1 MNNYSTLTELFI
13 SRKNEEQKGI
23 TFILGD
29 TSEKYVSYKELYL
42 TSLKYLYQFQK
53 RGYKKGDEVIFQI
66 DDNERFVYS
75 FWACI
80 LGGMIPVPITTGSN
94 DEHKMK
100 LFKIWDVLNNP
111 QIIVTA
117 NFFEK
122 LCAYAKKN
130 NISNKIESMKR
141 SVVFVEEIITENDG
155 DICPSQS
162 NDIAFIQFSSG
173 STGDPKGVII
183 THQNVLVNLS
193 AVIQWNKIEPND
205 IGLNWMPLTHDM
217 GLIGTHI
224 KGILACIN
232 QYNINTALFI
242 RHPSLWIQ
250 KASEHK
256 ATILYSPNF
265 GYKHFLKFY
274 HADEIKDWDLSNVR
288 LIYNGAEP
296 ISLDLCNE
304 FLDSMSVYGLKR
316 NAMYPVY
323 GLAEGTIAVAFPK
336 AGESLKSHVLNRNH
350 LKVGES
356 IVEISK
362 DHKDAV
368 IFVDEGYPIFNCYAR
383 ICDEENHDLGE
394 NKIGYVQISGGNVTS
409 GYYNN
414 KIETE
419 KNITSD
425 GWLITGDLGF
435 MKEKRLIITGRA
447 KDVIFVSGQNYYSH
461 DIERIGEGVEGIEL
475 GKIVAVGV
483 FNENRK
489 GDDLILF
496 VIHKQKLESFVP
508 IVNSLKRVISEKV
521 GIEVAHVIQVKNIP
535 KTTSGKVQRYK
546 LRDSYMKGE
555 FDLVKQEIERLL
567 LENFENREYIQPNSP
582 TEKELALIWSDVL
595 NIKQVG
601 ICDDFFA
608 LGGNSLHIT
617 QTISRIRDSFGIEL
631 EQGEIFENPSIEKLA
646 KKVELSQNNQQG
658 RIEPIK
664 RTSVGKNRLPL
675 SFSQQRLWFL
685 DRLNSESPQYNL
697 HTGLILKG
705 SLKKDVL
712 VKSFNALIRRHQV
725 LQVSFTEENGQPV
738 QVLNND
744 AQMYMEYINLLDIS
758 ANEKLIKASD
768 IAKEW
773 VSKPFILENAPL
785 IRGMLIQMEEEE
797 HLLILAIHHII
808 FDGWSFGVL
817 LKELNFYYEAFLNDN
832 KDRLSLDNLLEDN
845 LLLAELPLPS
855 IQYADYAQW
864 QIEKLKEGSLNK
876 QIEYWKQKLSGKLP
890 VLDLPLDKQ
899 RPPIQAYKGA
909 KFTCTITE
917 DMVNKLQLYAGKEKA
932 TLFMVLLAA
941 FKLMLYRYSGQ
952 LDIIVGSPIANRNRK
967 DIEGLIGFFTNNIVL
982 RTTFTSDI
990 NFNEFLSLIKK
1001 VTLEAY
1007 ENQDVP
1013 FEKLVEE
1020 LHTERDM
1027 SRNPL
1032 FQVLFGLQNLSLPR
1046 MEFSEL
1052 SVSTKDIDAGY
1063 ARFDLAVDVREAG
1076 GSMLVDFEYNTDIFN
1091 GDTIIRMAG
1100 HYKQLLTSILNRPE
1114 SKLDDFEMLTI
1125 EEKDTLINIWNDT
1138 QEDYVDKAQCWVE
1151 LFTEQAKET
1160 PKAIAVV
1167 CDKQHLT
1174 YQELDIESNRLANYL
1189 ISNGVE
1195 EECIVGIY
1203 MDRSVNMLVG
1213 LLGIHK
1219 AGGAYLPMDPVFPKE
1234 RLAFML
1240 EDAKVNI
1247 ILSESMLAETLP
1259 QNDAKVICL
1268 DVEKDT
1274 ISQFSSEKPNRNYNG
1289 HNLAYLIY
1297 TSGSTGNPK
1306 GVQIEQRALI
1316 NFLLSMEIKTGICEK
1331 DALLAVTTLS
1341 FDIAGLEMY
1350 LPLICGAKVVIAKRD
1365 EVSDGSA
1372 LIEIINQQ
1380 NITIMQATPATW
1392 RLLVEAGWK
1401 GNQILTVLCGG
1412 EALPRDLANQLL
1424 DRCRTLLNVY
1434 GPTETT
1440 IWSTLDCVNSKD
1452 GEIFIGKPIANTQV
1466 YVVDRAMKP
1475 VPIGIPGELLIGGDG
1490 LARGYLNLPEL
1501 TREKFIPDNL
1511 SEKKGARLYRTGDL
1525 VRFTRDGNME
1535 FVGRI
1540 DNQVKIRGFRI
1551 ELGEIETLLKLN
1563 PSIKDCV
1570 VVAKEVIAGEKT
1582 LVAYIIPVSEEAEEA
1597 VSYDNLRK
1605 SLKEKLPNYMI
1616 PSSFM
1621 FLKAFPMTPNGK
1633 IDRKALPLPE
1643 NIRPQLS
1650 TQYTAPSDR
1659 FEELITRIWQEV
1671 LHLEKIGVNDN
1682 FFDIGGH
1689 SLLLAQVRSKI
1700 SKVLNKE
1707 VSIMDLFRYPTIS
1720 TLSKFLQTG
1729 NQPKMEQNNKQRI
1742 SIEKNTDIA
1751 IIGLSGRFPGAA
1763 NIQEFWDNLCNGV
1776 ESISRFTDQQVL
1788 EEGIDPEI
1796 IKKPEYVKAW
1806 GVLNDVDKFDA
1817 NFFGYNPREAEI
1829 LDPQQRIFLE
1839 ECWKALETAGYDS
1852 ERYQG
1857 KIGVYASVGMNH
1869 YMQSIK
1875 ESHGSQGLA
1884 SDYQIMTSNDKDFLA
1899 TRVAYKMNLEGP
1911 GITVQTA
1918 CSSSLVA
1925 VHLACQSLF
1934 NGECDMALAGGV
1946 SIRLPQ
1952 KAGYLYQ
1959 EGMILS
1965 PDGHCRA
1972 FDEQAKGTVG
1982 GNGTGVV
1989 VLKRLQDAIADG
2001 DDISAVIKGTAIN
2014 NDGALKVGYTA
2025 PRIDGQVKVIAEA
2038 QLKAGVE
2045 PESITYIEAHGT
2057 GTPLGDPIEIEAL
2070 TQVFNQN
2077 TDKNGFCA
2085 IGSVKTNIGHLDAA
2099 SGVTGLIKTVLSLR
2113 NKKIPQS
2120 LNFKSPNPKINFNGS
2135 PFYVNE
2141 SLTEWENSNGPLRA
2155 GVSSFGIGGTNAHAV
2170 LEEAPEV
2177 SSDKNNHSEVL
2188 LVFSAKTNKAVD
2200 RMIANF
2206 VNFLK
2211 TNKDINLADVAYTLQ
2226 MGRREFEFRRF
2237 VVGTSVDNVLQILE
2251 NNILEKHI
2259 NEAKAT
2265 DTGVLTIDEPAK
2277 YSLEQLGNLWIT
2289 GNKINWSNLY
2299 KEEKRK
2305 RIALPNYPFE
2315 GQSYWVKKDKKVD
2328 TVKSLKTQSIRA
2340 DLSEWFYTPV
2350 WKQSLKN
2357 GDYSIGKDGTDKE
2370 VLLVLTEKNAFTNAF
2385 IKRLIKDYTNTFV
2398 AVSGEQFAKT
2408 GSNQYEINID
2418 ASKDYEHLLRE
2429 LSEIGKTPTKV
2440 INLLGLVEYTSL
2452 CTQELSLKCGNSLF
2466 YSMMYLAQAIG
2477 RCGITTPIQ
2486 IKVIINNSQR
2496 VFSERYIYPEKAL
2509 HLGACRVIPRE
2520 YPNIRCSSID
2530 CILPEAD
2537 SLEEQ
2542 EELLEQ
2548 LIAEIITQAEE
2559 GIVAYRGLSRWT
2571 QEFEKMELGKAANS
2585 PMKIKQK
2592 GVYLVTGGLGG
2603 IGLVLAEYL
2612 AREVKAKLV
2621 LVGRSEFPEVEQWEQ
2636 WINTHHKNDAISRKI
2651 KKLKQLLAMGS
2662 EIYIC
2667 QADIANLEQVVA
2679 LREKIINKYGNIDG
2693 VIHAAGKPGG
2703 GMIQLK
2709 KKEQA
2714 EQVLLP
2720 KVQGAQFLYKVMKE
2734 DNLDFMILCS
2744 SLNAITGGFGQLDY
2758 SAANAFLDAF
2768 AQEYDS
2774 KRGTRLV
2781 SIDWDRWP
2789 GVGMAAGTGFR
2800 ADSEEE
2806 IHPLLGKCILEQPE
2820 KVIYCQELSPEK
2832 DWVLSEHLVLGIPT
2846 IAGTTYLEMAR
2857 AAFEDTTGE
2866 TKVQIADVLF
2876 LNPMAV
2882 RIGEKR
2888 KVYTLLNKNGENY
2901 DFCIISQ
2908 EIGDQEVKE
2917 NWLEHAKG
2925 KISCPS
2931 GSVSQLFSIGEL
2943 KEKCCEKTVYSSD
2956 EQQKLSEEFISFG
2969 SRWRNLKRF
2978 SHGET
2983 DGFVELGLAEDY
2995 VYDLNSYKIHP
3006 AMLDMATGAVRLAA
3020 GGNYL
3025 PFTYEKIEI
3034 KETMPEKIYSYI
3046 RFKNGY
3052 HSTQEI
3058 ITCDIDIMGENGKRI
3073 IGITNFSMKLV
3084 DETAA
3089 ANIKNR
3095 NQAGLQQGGEVAF
3108 VRKLAEQRLNSK
3120 SGILNEGILPTEGQE
3135 AFGRILQGCFT
3146 PQVIVSTKDIMAA
3159 IEQSNYLEQ
3168 AGIKDTVEDATASKE
3183 RHPRPELENEY
3194 VSPKSDIEKKLAEI
3208 WQEVLGIENVG
3219 IQDDFF
3225 ALGGDS
3231 LLLIQFHT
3239 KLKEKFET
3247 DIAVVDLYK
3256 YNTVALLAGYLKSD
3270 NKEEMQPVFE
3280 EVNSRVN
3287 KQLELMKQR
3296 RQNQNKRRG
3305 GIR

>member
-1 MNNYSTLTELFI
+1 MNNYRTLTELFI

-29 TSEKYVSYKELYL
+29 TNEKYISYKELYH
-42 TSLKYLYQFQK
+42 TSLKLLYHFQK
-53 RGYKKGDEVIFQI
+53 SGYKKGDEVIFQI

-80 LGGMIPVPITTGSN
+80 LGGMIPVPITTGNN

-100 LFKIWDVLNNP
+100 LFNIWDILNNP
-111 QIIVTA
+111 KIIATA
-117 NFFEK
+117 EFFEK
-122 LCAYAKKN
+122 LCVYADKN
-130 NISNKIESMKR
+130 NISGKIESIKR
-141 SVVFVEEIITENDG
+141 SVIFVEEFIQTEKDG
-155 DICPSQS
+155 DIYPSHAD
-162 NDIAFIQFSSG
+162 NIAFIQFSSG

-183 THQNVLVNLS
+183 THDNVLVDLN
-193 AVIQWNKIEPND
+193 AVLQWDKIGPND

-224 KGILACIN
+224 KGILACMN

-274 HADEIKDWDLSNVR
+274 NSIDKKNWDLSSVR

-296 ISLDLCNE
+296 ISLDLCKE
-304 FLDSMSVYGLKR
+304 FIDSMSVYGLKR
-316 NAMYPVY
+316 NAMHPVY

-336 AGESLKSHVLNRNH
+336 TGEDLSFHVLNRNH
-350 LKVGES
+350 LKVGET
-356 IVEISK
+356 IVEASK
-362 DHKDAV
+362 EDKDAI
-368 IFVDEGYPIFNCYAR
+368 IFVDEGYPIYNCYVR
-383 ICDEENHDLGE
+383 ICDEENHDIGE

-414 KIETE
+414 KKATE
-419 KNITSD
+419 QTITAD
-425 GWLITGDLGF
+425 GWLNTGDLGF
-435 MKEKRLIITGRA
+435 MKEKRLTLTGRA

-496 VIHKQKLESFVP
+496 VIHKQKLENFIP

-555 FDLVKQEIERLL
+555 FDLVKHEIERLL
-567 LENFENREYIQPNSP
+567 LENYEKREYIQPNSD
-582 TEKELALIWSDVL
+582 TEKELALIWSEVL

-601 ICDDFFA
+601 IGDDFFS

-617 QTISRIRDSFGIEL
+617 QIISRIRDSFGIEFQ
-631 EQGEIFENPSIEKLA
+631 QGEIFENPSIEQLA
-646 KKVELSQNNQQG
+646 MKVELYQKNQQG
-658 RIEPIK
+658 EFELIK
-664 RTSVGKNRLPL
+664 RTSVEKNRLPL
-675 SFSQQRLWFL
+675 SFAQQRLWFL
-685 DRLNSESPQYNL
+685 DGLNSESPQYNL
-697 HTGLILKG
+697 YTGLVLKG
-705 SLKKDVL
+705 SLKKEVL

-744 AQMYMEYINLLDIS
+744 VQMSMEYVNLLDTS
-758 ANEKLIKASD
+758 ANEKLLKASH

-773 VSKPFILENAPL
+773 VSKPFYLDKAPL
-785 IRGMLIQMEEEE
+785 LRGMLIQMEEEE
-797 HLLILAIHHII
+797 HLLVLAIHHII

-817 LKELNFYYEAFLNDN
+817 LKEFNFYYEAYLNDK
-832 KDRLSLDNLLEDN
+832 KDKLSLE
-845 LLLAELPLPS
+845 ELPLPD

-864 QIEKLKEGSLNK
+864 QIEKLKEGSLKK

-899 RPPIQAYKGA
+899 RPTVQTYHGA
-909 KFTCTITE
+909 KFTCTISE
-917 DMVNKLQLYAGKEKA
+917 EIVNKLQLYAGKEKT

-952 LDIIVGSPIANRNRK
+952 VDIVVGSPIANRNRK
-967 DIEGLIGFFTNNIVL
+967 DIEGLLGFFTNNIVL
-982 RTTFTSDI
+982 RTTFSSNI
-990 NFNEFLSLIKK
+990 NFNEFLRLIKN

-1032 FQVLFGLQNLSLPR
+1032 FQVLFGLQNLSLPH

-1052 SVSTKDIDAGY
+1052 SVSTKDLDAGY

-1076 GSMLVDFEYNTDIFN
+1076 GCMLVDFEYNTDLFN
-1091 GDTIIRMAG
+1091 EDTILRMAG
-1100 HYKQLLTSILNRPE
+1100 HYKQLLTSILNKPE
-1114 SKLDDFEMLTI
+1114 AKLDDLEMLTI
-1125 EEKDTLINIWNDT
+1125 EEKDTLINIWNAT
-1138 QEDYVDKAQCWVE
+1138 KEDYANKVQCWVQ
-1151 LFTEQAKET
+1151 LFSEKAKET
-1160 PKAIAVV
+1160 PKALAVV

-1174 YQELDIESNRLANYL
+1174 YQELEIESNRLANYL
-1189 ISNGVE
+1189 ISNGVG

-1203 MDRSVNMLVG
+1203 MERSVNMLVG

-1259 QNDAKVICL
+1259 QNNAKVICV
-1268 DVEKDT
+1268 DDEKVT
-1274 ISQFSSEKPNRNYNG
+1274 ISKYSSEKPNRNYDGNY
-1289 HNLAYLIY
+1289 LAYLIY

-1365 EVSDGSA
+1365 EVTDGSA

-1380 NITIMQATPATW
+1380 DITIMQATPATW

-1401 GNQILTVLCGG
+1401 GNQTLTVLCGG

-1424 DRCRTLLNVY
+1424 DRCSTLLNVY

-1440 IWSTLDCVNSKD
+1440 IWSTLDCINSKA

-1475 VPIGIPGELLIGGDG
+1475 VPVGIPGELLIGGDG

-1501 TREKFIPDNL
+1501 TREKFIPDTF
-1511 SEKKGARLYRTGDL
+1511 SENKGARLYRTGDL

-1570 VVAKEVIAGEKT
+1570 VVAKEVVAGEKT
-1582 LVAYIIPVSEEAEEA
+1582 LVAYIIPVTEEAEEGL
-1597 VSYDNLRK
+1597 SYENLRK

-1650 TQYTAPSDR
+1650 TQYTAPSDKM
-1659 FEELITRIWQEV
+1659 EELITRIWQEV
-1671 LHLEKIGVNDN
+1671 LHLERIGVNDN
-1682 FFDIGGH
+1682 FFDMGGH

-1700 SKVLNKE
+1700 SNTLNKE

-1720 TLSKFLQTG
+1720 TLSKFMQTG
-1729 NQPKMEQNNKQRI
+1729 NQPKMEENNKKRI
-1742 SIEKNTDIA
+1742 SVEKNTDIA

-1776 ESISRFTDQQVL
+1776 ESISRFTDEQVI
-1788 EEGIDPEI
+1788 EEGVEPELL
-1796 IKKPEYVKAW
+1796 KKPEYVKAW
-1806 GVLNDVDKFDA
+1806 GVLEDVDKFDA
-1817 NFFGYNPREAEI
+1817 NFFGYNPREAEV

-1875 ESHGSQGLA
+1875 DSRGSQGLA

-1911 GITVQTA
+1911 GLTVQTA

-1952 KAGYLYQ
+1952 KSGYLYQ

-1972 FDEQAKGTVG
+1972 FDEQAKGTIG

-2014 NDGALKVGYTA
+2014 NDGALKIGYTA
-2025 PRIDGQVKVIAEA
+2025 PRIDGQAKVIAEA
-2038 QLKAGVE
+2038 QFKAGVE
-2045 PESITYIEAHGT
+2045 PETITYIEAHGT

-2070 TQVFNQN
+2070 SQVFNQR
-2077 TDKNGFCA
+2077 TDQKGFCA

-2120 LNFKSPNPKINFNGS
+2120 LNFKSPNPKINFSGS

-2141 SLTEWENSNGPLRA
+2141 SLTEWKNRNGPLRA

-2177 SSDKNNHSEVL
+2177 YSDKNNISEVL
-2188 LVFSAKTNKAVD
+2188 LVFSAKSNKALE
-2200 RMIANF
+2200 RMTYNF
-2206 VNFLK
+2206 ANFLK
-2211 TNKDINLADVAYTLQ
+2211 ANREINLADVAYTLQ
-2226 MGRREFEFRRF
+2226 VGRREFEFRRF
-2237 VVGTSVDNVLQILE
+2237 VVGTSVDNVLEL
-2251 NNILEKHI
+2251 LEKNI
-2259 NEAKAT
+2259 NEAKAA

-2289 GNKINWSNLY
+2289 GNKINWSKLY
-2299 KEEKRK
+2299 KGEKRK
-2305 RIALPNYPFE
+2305 RVALPNYPFE
-2315 GQSYWVKKDKKVD
+2315 GQSYWVKKDKID
-2328 TVKSLKTQSIRA
+2328 DAVKSLKNPSKRA
-2340 DLSEWFYTPV
+2340 ELSEWFYTPL

-2357 GDYSIGKDGTDKE
+2357 GDYSIAKEGTGKE
-2370 VLLVLTEKNAFTNAF
+2370 VLLILTEKSTFTHAF
-2385 IKRLIKDYTNTFV
+2385 IKGLSEEYTDTFV
-2398 AVSGEQFAKT
+2398 ALSAKQFTKT
-2408 GSNQYEINID
+2408 GSNQYAINID
-2418 ASKDYEHLLRE
+2418 DSKDYEHLLRE
-2429 LSEIGKTPTKV
+2429 LSEMGKTPTKV
-2440 INLLGLVEYTSL
+2440 INLLGLLENTSFATL
-2452 CTQELSLKCGNSLF
+2452 EQNLQCGKSLF
-2466 YSMMYLAQAIG
+2466 YSMMYMAQAIG
-2477 RCGITTPIQ
+2477 RCGITTLVH
-2486 IKVIINNSQR
+2486 IKVITNNSQR
-2496 VFSERYIYPEKAL
+2496 VFNERTIFPEKAL

-2520 YPNIRCSSID
+2520 YPNIKCSSID
-2530 CILPEAD
+2530 CILPEVD
-2537 SLEEQ
+2537 SFEEQ
-2542 EELLEQ
+2542 EDLIEQ
-2548 LIAEIITQAEE
+2548 LIREITIQTQE

-2571 QEFEKMELGKAANS
+2571 QEFEKMELQKAANS
-2585 PMKIKQK
+2585 PIKIKQK
-2592 GVYLVTGGLGG
+2592 GVYLITGGLGG

-2612 AREVKAKLV
+2612 AREAKAKLV
-2621 LVGRSEFPEVEQWEQ
+2621 LVGRSEFPAVEQWEQ
-2636 WINTHHKNDAISRKI
+2636 WISTHHKKDTISRII
-2651 KKLKQLLAMGS
+2651 KKLKHLLTLGA
-2662 EIYIC
+2662 EIYVC
-2667 QADIANLEQVVA
+2667 QADVANLEQVGY
-2679 LREKIINKYGNIDG
+2679 LREKIINKYGTIDG
-2693 VIHAAGKPGG
+2693 VIHAAGNPGG

-2720 KVQGAQFLYKVMKE
+2720 KVQGAQFLYRAMKE
-2734 DNLDFMILCS
+2734 DNLDFMIFCS

-2768 AQEYDS
+2768 AQAYDS

-2789 GVGMAAGTGFR
+2789 GVGMAAGTGLR
-2800 ADSEEE
+2800 TASEEE
-2806 IHPLLGKCILEQPE
+2806 IHPLLGKCILEKLE
-2820 KVIYCQELSPEK
+2820 KVIYSQELSPEK
-2832 DWVLSEHLVLGIPT
+2832 DWVLSEHLVLGTPT

-2866 TKVQIADVLF
+2866 AKVQIANVLF
-2876 LNPMAV
+2876 LKPMAV

-2888 KVYTLLNKNGENY
+2888 KVYTLLNKNGEAY
-2901 DFCIISQ
+2901 DFYIISQ
-2908 EIGDQEVKE
+2908 KSGAQENSE
-2917 NWLEHAKG
+2917 NWLEHARG
-2925 KISCPS
+2925 RISCPS
-2931 GSVSQLFSIGEL
+2931 SLESQIFNIREL

-2978 SHGET
+2978 SHGEM
-2983 DGFVELGLAEDY
+2983 DGLVELGLTKDY
-2995 VYDLNSYKIHP
+2995 ISDLNSYRIHP
-3006 AMLDMATGAVRLAA
+3006 AMLDMATGAVRLAS

-3025 PFTYEKIEI
+3025 PFSYEKIEI
-3034 KETMPEKIYSYI
+3034 KEPMPEKIYSHI

-3058 ITCDIDIMGENGKRI
+3058 ITCDIDILGENGKQI
-3073 IGITNFSMKLV
+3073 IGIRNFSMKLI

-3089 ANIKNR
+3089 ANIKGI
-3095 NQAGLQQGGEVAF
+3095 NQSGLQQGGEVAF
-3108 VRKLAEQRLNSK
+3108 IKKIVEQRLVSK

-3135 AFGRILQGCFT
+3135 AFGRILQGCIT
-3146 PQVIVSTKDIMAA
+3146 PQVIVSTKDLMAA

-3183 RHPRPELENEY
+3183 SHPRPDLENEY
-3194 VSPKSDIEKKLAEI
+3194 VSPKSDIEKKLAEL
-3208 WQEVLGIENVG
+3208 WQEVLGIDKVG

-3256 YNTVALLAGYLKSD
+3256 YNTVASLAGYLKSD
-3270 NKEEMQPVFE
+3270 NKEELQPVFE

-3305 GIR
+3305 GI

>member
-1 MNNYSTLTELFI
+1 MNNYKTLTELFI

-23 TFILGD
+23 TFILSD
-29 TSEKYVSYKELYL
+29 TNEKYISYKELYY
-42 TSLKYLYQFQK
+42 TSLKLLYHFQK
-53 RGYKKGDEVIFQI
+53 SGYKRGDEVIFQI
-66 DDNERFVYS
+66 DDNERFIYS

-100 LFKIWDVLNNP
+100 LFKICDILNNP
-111 QIIVTA
+111 KIIATA
-117 NFFEK
+117 EFFEK
-122 LCAYAKKN
+122 LCVYAEKN
-130 NISNKIESMKR
+130 NISDKIESLKR
-141 SVVFVEEIITENDG
+141 SAIFLEEVIQTEKDG
-155 DICPSQS
+155 EIYTSQS
-162 NDIAFIQFSSG
+162 NNIAFIQFSSG

-183 THQNVLVNLS
+183 THDNVLVDLN
-193 AVIQWNKIEPND
+193 AVLQWDQIGPND

-224 KGILACIN
+224 KGILACMN

-274 HADEIKDWDLSNVR
+274 HADDKKNWDLSSIR

-316 NAMYPVY
+316 NAMHPVY

-336 AGESLKSHVLNRNH
+336 TGEDLSFHVLNRNH
-350 LKVGES
+350 LKVGET
-356 IVEISK
+356 IVETSK
-362 DHKDAV
+362 EDKDAV
-368 IFVDEGYPIFNCYAR
+368 IFVDEGYPIYNCYAR
-383 ICDEENHDLGE
+383 ICDEENQDIGE

-414 KIETE
+414 KKATE
-419 KNITSD
+419 QTITAD
-425 GWLITGDLGF
+425 GWLNTGDLGF
-435 MKEKRLIITGRA
+435 IKEKRLTITGRA
-447 KDVIFVSGQNYYSH
+447 KDVIFASGQNYYSH

-475 GKIVAVGV
+475 GKIVAVGA

-496 VIHKQKLESFVP
+496 VIHKQKLENFIP
-508 IVNSLKRVISEKV
+508 IVNSLKRVINEKI

-546 LRDSYMKGE
+546 LRDSFMRGE
-555 FDLVKQEIERLL
+555 FELVKHEIERLL
-567 LENFENREYIQPNSP
+567 LENFEKREYIQPNSN
-582 TEKELALIWSDVL
+582 TEKELAQIWSDVL

-601 ICDDFFA
+601 IRDDFFA

-631 EQGEIFENPSIEKLA
+631 EQGEIFESPDIEQLA
-646 KKVELSQNNQQG
+646 KKLELYNKNQQG
-658 RIEPIK
+658 RFELIK

-675 SFSQQRLWFL
+675 SFAQQRLWFL
-685 DRLNSESPQYNL
+685 DGLNSESPQYNL
-697 HTGLILKG
+697 YTGLVLKG
-705 SLKKDVL
+705 SLKKEVL
-712 VKSFNALIRRHQV
+712 IKSFNALIRRHQV

-744 AQMYMEYINLLDIS
+744 AKMSMEYVNLLDTS
-758 ANEKLIKASD
+758 ANEKLLKASD
-768 IAKEW
+768 IAKEC
-773 VSKPFILENAPL
+773 VSKPFVLEKAPL
-785 IRGMLIQMEEEE
+785 LRGMLIEMEEEE
-797 HLLILAIHHII
+797 HLLVLAIHHII
-808 FDGWSFGVL
+808 FDGWSFGIL
-817 LKELNFYYEAFLNDN
+817 LKELNFYYEAFLNDK
-832 KDRLSLDNLLEDN
+832 KDRLSLE
-845 LLLAELPLPS
+845 ELPLPD

-864 QIEKLKEGSLNK
+864 QIEKLKEGSLKK

-890 VLDLPLDKQ
+890 VLDLPLDNQ
-899 RPPIQAYKGA
+899 RPPVQTYKGA
-909 KFTCTITE
+909 KFTCTISE
-917 DMVNKLQLYAGKEKA
+917 ELVNKLQLYAGKEKA

-952 LDIIVGSPIANRNRK
+952 LDIVVGSPIANRNRK

-982 RTTFTSDI
+982 RTTFSSDI
-990 NFNEFLSLIKK
+990 NFNEFLRLIKN

-1032 FQVLFGLQNLSLPR
+1032 FQVLFGLQNLSLPH

-1052 SVSTKDIDAGY
+1052 SVSTKDLDAGY
-1063 ARFDLAVDVREAG
+1063 ARFDLAVDVRESG
-1076 GSMLVDFEYNTDIFN
+1076 GSLLVDFEYNTELFN
-1091 GDTIIRMAG
+1091 EDTIMRMAG
-1100 HYKQLLTSILNRPE
+1100 HYKQLLTNILKNPE
-1114 SKLDDFEMLTI
+1114 AKLDNFEMLTI

-1138 QEDYVDKAQCWVE
+1138 KEDYADKVQSLVE

-1160 PKAIAVV
+1160 PKALAVV

-1174 YQELDIESNRLANYL
+1174 YQELEIESNRLANYL
-1189 ISNGVE
+1189 ISNGVGA
-1195 EECIVGIY
+1195 ECIVGIY
-1203 MDRSVNMLVG
+1203 MERSVNMLVG
-1213 LLGIHK
+1213 LLGTHK
-1219 AGGAYLPMDPVFPKE
+1219 AGGAYLPMDPVFPRE
-1234 RLAFML
+1234 RIAFML

-1259 QNDAKVICL
+1259 QNAAKVICL
-1268 DVEKDT
+1268 DSEKDT
-1274 ISQFSSEKPNRNYNG
+1274 IAKYSSDKPSRNYEG
-1289 HNLAYLIY
+1289 HYLAYLIY

-1365 EVSDGSA
+1365 EVTDGSA
-1372 LIEIINQQ
+1372 LMEIINQQ

-1392 RLLVEAGWK
+1392 KLLIEAGWK
-1401 GNQILTVLCGG
+1401 GNKDLTVLCGG

-1424 DRCRTLLNVY
+1424 DRCKTLLNVY

-1440 IWSTLDCVNSKD
+1440 IWSTLDCIDSKA

-1466 YVVDRAMKP
+1466 YVVDRAMNP
-1475 VPIGIPGELLIGGDG
+1475 VPVRIPGELLIGGDG

-1501 TREKFIPDNL
+1501 TREKFIKDNF
-1511 SEKKGARLYRTGDL
+1511 SGNKGARLYRTGDL
-1525 VRFTRDGNME
+1525 VRFTRDGNIE

-1551 ELGEIETLLKLN
+1551 ELGEIETLLNLN

-1570 VVAKEVIAGEKT
+1570 VDAKEVIAGEKT
-1582 LVAYIIPVSEEAEEA
+1582 LIAYIIPVSEQTEEDL
-1597 VSYDNLRK
+1597 SFENLRK

-1621 FLKAFPMTPNGK
+1621 FIKSFPMTPNGK

-1650 TQYTAPSDR
+1650 TQYTAPSDKL
-1659 FEELITRIWQEV
+1659 EELITRIWQEV
-1671 LHLEKIGVNDN
+1671 LHLERIGVNDN
-1682 FFDIGGH
+1682 FFDMGGH

-1700 SKVLNKE
+1700 SNVLHKE

-1720 TLSKFLQTG
+1720 TLSRFLQTG
-1729 NQPKMEQNNKQRI
+1729 KNPKLGETYKQVT
-1742 SIEKNTDIA
+1742 SFDKKDTDVA

-1763 NIQEFWDNLCNGV
+1763 NLQEFWDNLCNGV
-1776 ESISRFTDQQVL
+1776 ECISRFTDEQVL
-1788 EEGIDPEI
+1788 EEGVDPELL
-1796 IKKPEYVKAW
+1796 KKPDYVKAW

-1817 NFFGYNPREAEI
+1817 NFFGYNPREAEV

-1839 ECWKALETAGYDS
+1839 ECWKAFETAGYDS

-1869 YMQSIK
+1869 YMQNIK
-1875 ESHGSQGLA
+1875 DSRGSQGLA

-1899 TRVAYKMNLEGP
+1899 TRIAYKMNLEGP
-1911 GITVQTA
+1911 ALTVQTA

-1952 KAGYLYQ
+1952 KSGYLYQ

-1972 FDEQAKGTVG
+1972 FDEQAKGTIG

-2014 NDGALKVGYTA
+2014 NDGALKIGYTA
-2025 PRIDGQVKVIAEA
+2025 PRIDGQAKVIEEA
-2038 QLKAGVE
+2038 QLNAGVE
-2045 PESITYIEAHGT
+2045 PETITYIEAHGT

-2070 TQVFNQN
+2070 TQVFNQR
-2077 TDKNGFCA
+2077 TDQKGFCA

-2141 SLTEWENSNGPLRA
+2141 FLTEWKNSNGPLRA

-2177 SSDKNNHSEVL
+2177 YSDKNNHSEVL
-2188 LVFSAKTNKAVD
+2188 LVFSAKSNKALD
-2200 RMIANF
+2200 RMTANF
-2206 VNFLK
+2206 VDFLK
-2211 TNKDINLADVAYTLQ
+2211 ANKEINLADVAYTLQ

-2237 VVGTSVDNVLQILE
+2237 VVGTSVENALQL
-2251 NNILEKHI
+2251 LEKNI

-2265 DTGVLTIDEPAK
+2265 DAGALTIDEPAK
-2277 YSLEQLGNLWIT
+2277 YSLEQLGNLWIV
-2289 GNKINWSNLY
+2289 GNKVNWSKLY
-2299 KEEKRK
+2299 KGEKRK
-2305 RIALPNYPFE
+2305 RVALPNYPFD
-2315 GQSYWVKKDKKVD
+2315 GQSYWVKKDKTVD
-2328 TVKSLKTQSIRA
+2328 AVKDLKSQAQRA
-2340 DLSEWFYTPV
+2340 ELSEWFYTPV
-2350 WKQSLKN
+2350 WKQSVKN
-2357 GDYSIGKDGTDKE
+2357 GDYSIAKEGTGKE
-2370 VLLVLTEKNAFTNAF
+2370 VLLVLLDKNIFTHAF
-2385 IKRLIKDYTNTFV
+2385 IKRLTEEYTDTYV
-2398 AVSGEQFAKT
+2398 ALSAEQFTKT
-2408 GSNQYEINID
+2408 GSNQYTINID
-2418 ASKDYEHLLRE
+2418 DSKDYERLLRE
-2429 LSEIGKTPTKV
+2429 LSEMGKTPTKV
-2440 INLLGLVEYTSL
+2440 INLLGLLENTSIG
-2452 CTQELSLKCGNSLF
+2452 SLEQNLQCGRSLF
-2466 YSMMYLAQAIG
+2466 YSMMFLAQAIG
-2477 RCGITTPIQ
+2477 RCGITTPVQ
-2486 IKVIINNSQR
+2486 IKVITNNSQR
-2496 VFSERYIYPEKAL
+2496 VFNERPIYPEKAL

-2520 YPNIRCSSID
+2520 YPNIKCSSID

-2542 EELLEQ
+2542 EDLTEQ
-2548 LIAEIITQAEE
+2548 LIAEITTQTEE

-2571 QEFEKMELGKAANS
+2571 QEFEKMELVKANNS
-2585 PMKIKQK
+2585 PIKIKEK
-2592 GVYLVTGGLGG
+2592 GVYLITGGLGG

-2612 AREVKAKLV
+2612 AREAKAKLV
-2621 LVGRSEFPEVEQWEQ
+2621 LVGRSEFPDVEQWEQ
-2636 WINTHHKNDAISRKI
+2636 WITTNHKKDTISRKI
-2651 KKLKQLLAMGS
+2651 NKLKQLLAMGS
-2662 EIYIC
+2662 EIYVC
-2667 QADIANLEQVVA
+2667 QADVANLEQVGS
-2679 LREKIINKYGNIDG
+2679 LREKIINKYGTIDG
-2693 VIHAAGKPGG
+2693 VIHAAGSPGG

-2720 KVQGAQFLYKVMKE
+2720 KVQGAQFLYRAMKE
-2734 DNLDFMILCS
+2734 DNLDFMIFCS
-2744 SLNAITGGFGQLDY
+2744 SLNAITGGFGQVDY

-2768 AQEYDS
+2768 AHSYDS

-2781 SIDWDRWP
+2781 SINWDRWP
-2789 GVGMAAGTGFR
+2789 GVGMAAGNGMGT
-2800 ADSEEE
+2800 ASEEE
-2806 IHPLLGKCILEQPE
+2806 IHPLIGKCILEQPE
-2820 KVIYCQELSPEK
+2820 KVIYSQELSPEK
-2832 DWVLSEHLVLGIPT
+2832 NWVLSEHLVLGVPT

-2866 TKVQIADVLF
+2866 TNVQISDVLF

-2888 KVYTLLNKNGENY
+2888 KAYTLLNKNGEAY
-2901 DFCIISQ
+2901 DFRIISQ
-2908 EIGDQEVKE
+2908 ESGAQEDKG
-2917 NWLEHAKG
+2917 NWLEHARG
-2925 KISCPS
+2925 KISC
-2931 GSVSQLFSIGEL
+2931 FSSLESKTFKIWEL
-2943 KEKCCEKTVYSSD
+2943 KEKCSEKTVYSSE

-2969 SRWRNLKRF
+2969 NRWRNLKRF

-2983 DGFVELGLAEDY
+2983 EGFVELGLAEDY
-2995 VYDLNSYKIHP
+2995 VSDLNSYKIHP
-3006 AMLDMATGAVRLAA
+3006 AMLDMATGAVRLVA

-3025 PFTYEKIEI
+3025 PFSYEKIEI
-3034 KETMPEKIYSYI
+3034 KEPMPEKIYSYI

-3052 HSTQEI
+3052 NSSQEI
-3058 ITCDIDIMGENGKRI
+3058 ITCDIDILGEKGNRI
-3073 IGITNFSMKLV
+3073 IGIINFSMKLI

-3089 ANIKNR
+3089 ANIKSR
-3095 NQAGLQQGGEVAF
+3095 NQAGLQQGDEVAF
-3108 VRKLAEQRLNSK
+3108 IRKLVEQRLGSK
-3120 SGILNEGILPTEGQE
+3120 TGILNEGILPTEGQE
-3135 AFGRILQGCFT
+3135 AFGHILHGCFT
-3146 PQVIVSTKDIMAA
+3146 PQIIVSTKGIMVA
-3159 IEQSNYLEQ
+3159 IEQANYFEQ
-3168 AGIKDTVEDATASKE
+3168 AGIKNTVEDTEASKE

-3194 VSPKSDIEKKLAEI
+3194 VRPKNDTERKLAEL
-3208 WQEVLGIENVG
+3208 WQEVLGIDKVG

-3239 KLKEKFET
+3239 KLKERFET
-3247 DIAVVDLYK
+3247 DVAVVDLYK
-3256 YNTVALLAGYLKSD
+3256 YNTVASLAGYLNND
-3270 NKEEMQPVFE
+3270 NKEELQPVFE

-3296 RQNQNKRRG
+3296 RQHHNKKRG
-3305 GIR
+3305 GI